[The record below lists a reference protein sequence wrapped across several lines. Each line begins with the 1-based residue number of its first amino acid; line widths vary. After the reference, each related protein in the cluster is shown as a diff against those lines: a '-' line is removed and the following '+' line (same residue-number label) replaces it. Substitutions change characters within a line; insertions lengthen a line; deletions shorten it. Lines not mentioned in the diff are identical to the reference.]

1 MCVEKNDSFICLIW
15 LSKKYFCMAR
25 GNQILLSFWGSA
37 SSPLHL
43 FVDIGYLDSPKI
55 KMKYLLRVTLAIIA
69 QAEYQTPVSNLVNE
83 ESDRC

>member
-1 MCVEKNDSFICLIW
+1 
-15 LSKKYFCMAR
+15 MAR

-37 SSPLHL
+37 SSPLRHL